1 MKKLHMAAL
10 GLATLLALALAGAAW
25 AGSSAHYAIDWQ
37 VTGGGGAPAATA
49 GGVTLNATLGQTA
62 IRLSSS
68 SSSGLSAGYWYTN
81 ASRRTPVYLPLVVK
95 GYAPP
100 ALAPDLVVERIV
112 AAGSQ
117 VQVVIRNRGNAAV
130 AASDEFWV
138 DLYINPSHAP
148 AYNETWP
155 LLGSRGATWGV
166 TAPAL
171 PLAAGGVFT
180 LTTGGDYYW
189 PTKSHIVWPLAAG
202 TAVYAQVDS
211 ANAATAYGAVPESDE
226 SNNVGGPVAATAARA
241 ARSPAEGPGG
251 PKAGSGTSLPERP

>member
-1 MKKLHMAAL
+1 M
-10 GLATLLALALAGAAW
+10 
-25 AGSSAHYAIDWQ
+25 
-37 VTGGGGAPAATA
+37 GGGGAPAATA

-62 IRLSSS
+62 IGLSSAS
-68 SSSGLSAGYWYTN
+68 GSGLSAGYWYT
-81 ASRRTPVYLPLVVK
+81 SIGRGTLVYLPLVAK

-100 ALAPDLVVERIV
+100 APDLVIERIV

-117 VQVVIRNRGNAAV
+117 VQVVIRNRGDAAV
-130 AASDEFWV
+130 AAADEFWV

-148 AYNETWP
+148 AYNQTWP
-155 LLGSRGATWGV
+155 LLGSQGATWGV

-180 LTTGGDYYW
+180 LTTSGGYYW

-211 ANAATAYGAVPESDE
+211 ANAATAYGAVQESDE
-226 SNNVGGPVAATAARA
+226 SNNVGGPVAATAAGAGRN
-241 ARSPAEGPGG
+241 PAEGPGG
-251 PKAGSGTSLPERP
+251 PKAGSETALPERP